1 MSDRLTMF
9 LGALL
14 LPLLAIGQAASEV
27 PVPSVSTALPGSP
40 TWSATAPF
48 NTLVTRDIDPITG
61 QLGAAVPRNFTHNI
75 SAFGSGGANQY
86 AEPVGSYT
94 HSLTPANSDITV
106 VGTFSLGRHYRI
118 DFTIPEQAFP
128 TAMGAEATYTIEVTF
143 THSPAGQ
150 SITHTDRVGS
160 ITLRNGAA
168 NNSGNAPTP
177 PTPTPPTPAPPTPNT
192 YSGTP
197 YYSDTFASLNTKT
210 KCNCWLV
217 TLAIW
222 ISKETSRRRPW
233 FQCRCLTT
241 GRFYKTGIRS
251 AECFESG
258 YAPFNPPR
266 ENP

>member
-27 PVPSVSTALPGSP
+27 PVTSVSTALPGSP

-48 NTLVTRDIDPITG
+48 NTLVTRDMDPITG

-86 AEPVGSYT
+86 AEPVGSYS
-94 HSLTPANSDITV
+94 HSLTPANTDITV

-128 TAMGAEATYTIEVTF
+128 TAMGAEATYTIAVTF

-150 SITHTDRVGS
+150 SITHTELVGS

-168 NNSGNAPTP
+168 NNSGNPPTPPTPTPPTPTP
-177 PTPTPPTPAPPTPNT
+177 PTPTPPTPAPPTTQTPSPPSIPKPNAIVGW
-192 YSGTP
+192 SRWPFGFLRGNKP
-197 YYSDTFASLNTKT
+197 PPPVVPMSVSNNRPVLQNRNT
-210 KCNCWLV
+210 L
-217 TLAIW
+217 
-222 ISKETSRRRPW
+222 RRMLRIGLRP
-233 FQCRCLTT
+233 F
-241 GRFYKTGIRS
+241 
-251 AECFESG
+251 
-258 YAPFNPPR
+258 
-266 ENP
+266 